1 MAAFQVHVDGPSGAG
16 ADRAAVERGAFGHA
30 GEAETR
36 VARRCLTSTE
46 RT

>member
-1 MAAFQVHVDGPSGAG
+1 VDGPAAVRCGAG

-36 VARRCLTSTE
+36 VARRCLLHTE